1 MNEGGTA
8 CCATEKANYCL
19 PANSV
24 DDGLDVGW
32 QVGSCRGCRHAMPLL
47 LAVTCTS
54 YESSGLGA

>member
-54 YESSGLGA
+54 YESS